1 MGAGAEGDLVDCPK
15 SPSQA
20 VALTAAKPKGRLI
33 LLSYGH
39 TFIARDLQTLPVWQ
53 RLG

>member
-20 VALTAAKPKGRLI
+20 AGLTAAKPKGHLI

-39 TFIARDLQTLPVWQ
+39 TFTARDLQTLPIQ
-53 RLG
+53 QCLG